1 MEIEGH
7 NNCSFLSCLV
17 RSEGLGRY
25 FMEENMNKQSLV
37 VLSFTL
43 VIAFTALWAVDSMAS
58 FFVIITALG
67 WHFLPFLF
75 DKKRHTEKAVVIDSD
90 NNLPNTA
97 HALHDEAH
105 GHLVE
110 QVALIRTESQ
120 QINDLMQ
127 NAIMQLTDSFQ
138 GLSVQTNQQSALLLG
153 LLQQDDDE
161 SLSHFVLETEKLLN
175 YFVEQVLSASEDSMY
190 LMQRL
195 DDMSEKVDGVF
206 SLLDDVKDIAS
217 QTNLL
222 ALNAA
227 IEAARAGDAGR
238 GFAVVADEVRKL
250 SRKSDDFSEE
260 ISQLTTD
267 VKKAL
272 TAATEVVNKVVSA
285 DMDVALNSKQQ
296 VAEMSLTMAKMDK
309 HSKDILEQTGQ
320 AGQRIGLMVNQA
332 VTSLQFEDMCTQL
345 SAHISH
351 RIDAVAELSN
361 LVDKLHGVRINPELL
376 GDYRELLTQVETSL
390 LGLKPK
396 IASVKHKAVSQQDL
410 EEGGI
415 ELF

>member
-1 MEIEGH
+1 
-7 NNCSFLSCLV
+7 
-17 RSEGLGRY
+17 
-25 FMEENMNKQSLV
+25 MEENMNKQLLAL
-37 VLSFTL
+37 LSYTL
-43 VIAFTALWAVDSMAS
+43 VIACVALWKLDYMAGGL
-58 FFVIITALG
+58 VLITGLG
-67 WHFLPFLF
+67 WYFLPSLF
-75 DKKRHTEKAVVIDSD
+75 TNEPYIEKAAVIDTEDS
-90 NNLPNTA
+90 LSNTVN
-97 HALHDEAH
+97 ALHDEAH

-110 QVALIRTESQ
+110 QVSLIRAESQ
-120 QINDLMQ
+120 QVNDLVQ

-138 GLSVQTNQQSALLLG
+138 GLSAQTNQQSALLFG

-161 SLSHFVLETEKLLN
+161 SLGHFVVETEKLLN
-175 YFVEQVLSASEDSMY
+175 YFVEQVINASEDSMY

-206 SLLDDVKDIAS
+206 SLLGDVKDIAS

-227 IEAARAGDAGR
+227 IEAARAGEAGR

-260 ISQLTTD
+260 INQLATD

-272 TAATEVVNKVVSA
+272 TAATDVVSKVVSA
-285 DMDVALNSKQQ
+285 DMNVALNGKQH
-296 VAEMSLTMAKMDK
+296 VAEMSSTMAKMDK
-309 HSKDILEQTGQ
+309 HSKAILEQTGQ
-320 AGQRIGLMVNQA
+320 AGQRISMMVNQA

-351 RIDAVAELSN
+351 RIDAVADLNE
-361 LVDKLHGVRINPELL
+361 LVDKLHGVRNNPELL
-376 GDYRELLTQVETSL
+376 NDYRELLTQLETSL
-390 LGLKPK
+390 TALKPK
-396 IASVKHKAVSQQDL
+396 IASVKHQAVSQQDL
-410 EEGGI
+410 GEGDI

>member
-1 MEIEGH
+1 
-7 NNCSFLSCLV
+7 
-17 RSEGLGRY
+17 
-25 FMEENMNKQSLV
+25 MNKKLLAL
-37 VLSFTL
+37 LSYTL
-43 VIAFTALWAVDSMAS
+43 VITFVAIWQLDYMAGG
-58 FFVIITALG
+58 FVIITALG
-67 WHFLPFLF
+67 GYFLPSFF
-75 DKKRHTEKAVVIDSD
+75 NKKPYIEKAAVIHTEDKLSSTV
-90 NNLPNTA
+90 N
-97 HALHDEAH
+97 ALHDEAH

-110 QVALIRTESQ
+110 QVSLIRAESQ
-120 QINDLMQ
+120 QVNDLVQ

-138 GLSVQTNQQSALLLG
+138 GLSAQTSEQSTLIFG

-161 SLSHFVLETEKLLN
+161 SLSHFAVETEKLLN
-175 YFVEQVLSASEDSMY
+175 YFVEQVINTSEDSMY

-195 DDMSEKVDGVF
+195 DDMSEKVNGVF
-206 SLLDDVKDIAS
+206 SLLGDVKDIAS

-227 IEAARAGDAGR
+227 IEAARAGEAGR

-260 ISQLTTD
+260 INLLATD

-272 TAATEVVNKVVSA
+272 TAATDVVSKVVSA
-285 DMDVALNSKQQ
+285 DMNVAVNGKQHI
-296 VAEMSLTMAKMDK
+296 AEMSSTMAKMEK

-320 AGQRIGLMVNQA
+320 AGQRISMMVNQA

-351 RIDAVAELSN
+351 RIDAVADLTE
-361 LVDKLHGVRINPELL
+361 LVDKLHGVRNNPELL
-376 GDYRELLTQVETSL
+376 NDYRELLTQLETSL
-390 LGLKPK
+390 TLLKPK
-396 IASVKHKAVSQQDL
+396 IASVKHQAVSQQDL
-410 EEGGI
+410 GEGDI